1 MKITAI
7 KPFVLDAGIYVKI
20 ETDEGIYGLGEGGMK
35 RRGRAIAEVIHS
47 MAPDLIGQ
55 DPFRIEHL
63 WQVMFRG
70 GFFPGGGIQ
79 TSAVSAVDIA
89 LWDIKG
95 KALGVPVY
103 ELLGGKI
110 RDKIWTYGR
119 WDGLTPEAAVDNA
132 MFHVEQGLTALKGDP
147 FEHRGIFI
155 DKVSEDLAVAKMR
168 AVRDAVWGRSR
179 AFC

>member
-55 DPFRIEHL
+55 DPSRIEHL

-70 GFFPGGGIQ
+70 N
-79 TSAVSAVDIA
+79 VVM
-89 LWDIKG
+89 KG
-95 KALGVPVY
+95 YLKA
-103 ELLGGKI
+103 
-110 RDKIWTYGR
+110 
-119 WDGLTPEAAVDNA
+119 PEQVWSHGPYVTRPTTGPHHAGWV
-132 MFHVEQGLTALKGDP
+132 
-147 FEHRGIFI
+147 RG
-155 DKVSEDLAVAKMR
+155 A
-168 AVRDAVWGRSR
+168 
-179 AFC
+179 

>member
-95 KALGVPVY
+95 KALGVLVY
-103 ELLGGKI
+103 ELLGGVGP
-110 RDKIWTYGR
+110 RQGR
-119 WDGLTPEAAVDNA
+119 LLSAQWRFARYRQIGGQL
-132 MFHVEQGLTALKGDP
+132 QK
-147 FEHRGIFI
+147 
-155 DKVSEDLAVAKMR
+155 
-168 AVRDAVWGRSR
+168 DAGARL
-179 AFC
+179 

>member
-63 WQVMFRG
+63 WQMMYR
-70 GFFPGGGIQ
+70 Q
-79 TSAVSAVDIA
+79 
-89 LWDIKG
+89 
-95 KALGVPVY
+95 
-103 ELLGGKI
+103 
-110 RDKIWTYGR
+110 
-119 WDGLTPEAAVDNA
+119 
-132 MFHVEQGLTALKGDP
+132 H
-147 FEHRGIFI
+147 
-155 DKVSEDLAVAKMR
+155 
-168 AVRDAVWGRSR
+168 
-179 AFC
+179 FCLVLC